1 MKLGD
6 LDITV
11 RRLGDG
17 EPRERDET
25 QLQLSMITPDT
36 GIARAVTGEE
46 IEALAAYLLRVS
58 VTQYVPQELSEDEV
72 QALVT
77 HVIREMAKM
86 QGHDAQT
93 AQQGAKPQ

>member
-1 MKLGD
+1 MKMGD

-11 RRLGDG
+11 RRLGDN

-25 QLQLSMITPDT
+25 QLQLSMMTPDT
-36 GIARAVTGEE
+36 GIARAVTSGEL
-46 IEALAAYLLRVS
+46 EALAAYLLRVS
-58 VTQYVPQELSEDEV
+58 VTQYVNDATEDEV

-86 QGHDAQT
+86 QAHAAQ
-93 AQQGAKPQ
+93 AGAKPQ